1 MDNLI
6 EMVRTAERKT
16 CRTTPPQIEEL
27 MEYNGFRL
35 CRLRQ
40 ENPGA
45 DRIGFRMEDATGNV
59 CFATPAQILCLAMA
73 IDGYFLDGE
82 NA

>member
-6 EMVRTAERKT
+6 EMVRTAERKVE
-16 CRTTPPQIEEL
+16 QL

-35 CRLRQ
+35 YRLRQ

-45 DRIGFRMEDATGNV
+45 DRIGFRMEDATGNI
-59 CFATPAQILCLAMA
+59 CFATPAQVLCLAMA
-73 IDGYFLDGE
+73 IDEYFLDGE
-82 NA
+82 SK